1 MTQLIKK
8 LLAGK
13 NTLPIAIVYTLLIT
27 IAFLSPSSGMPR
39 VFFKIPYLPFD
50 KLVHFVLHSIL
61 SFVWL
66 TFIWKQ
72 VKNKLK
78 SKNILFILLACI
90 GYGII
95 IEILQDK
102 FVPSRQADWQDV
114 IANVLGTLG
123 GMLFFF
129 KYKNRFIT

>member
-8 LLAGK
+8 LLADK
-13 NTLPIAIVYTLLIT
+13 NILPIAIVYTLIIT

-50 KLVHFVLHSIL
+50 KLVHFVLHAIL
-61 SFVWL
+61 SLVWL
-66 TFIWKQ
+66 SFLWKLL
-72 VKNKLK
+72 NTKLK
-78 SKNILFILLACI
+78 SKNILLTLIACI

-95 IEILQDK
+95 IEVLQEK
-102 FVPSRQADWQDV
+102 FAPSRQADWQDV
-114 IANVLGTLG
+114 IANIIGTLG
-123 GMLFFF
+123 GMLFFL